1 MGANKTLDS
10 IKKITK
16 AVSGFKKITENLDD
30 NLNIYKTYKTSAR
43 HTIRSSKKDEKAMLA
58 DILPLDVFNHVP
70 NRYHNSFPSIKSSPM
85 RYLRICE
92 FHQWLDMHCA
102 QMIPPDT
109 E

>member
-16 AVSGFKKITENLDD
+16 AVSGLKEITENVDD
-30 NLNIYKTYKTSAR
+30 NLNIHKTSAQ
-43 HTIRSSKKDEKAMLA
+43 HTTRSSKEDEKAMLA

-85 RYLRICE
+85 RYLKICE
-92 FHQWLDMHCA
+92 FHQWLDIHCA
-102 QMIPPDT
+102 QMIPPDI